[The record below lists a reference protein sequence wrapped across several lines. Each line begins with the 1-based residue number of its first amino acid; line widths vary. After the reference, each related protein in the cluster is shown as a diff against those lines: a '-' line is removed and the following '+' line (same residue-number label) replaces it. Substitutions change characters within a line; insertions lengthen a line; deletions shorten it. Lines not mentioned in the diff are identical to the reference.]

1 MKRLRDEPELFFC
14 NKEASLAAGAA
25 ALPYGADTGPR
36 CSDCAGGAGS
46 ISTLPRDPYFP
57 FPPEKPQH
65 FAFLACD
72 AMVTSFHSPEK
83 KGRKEKGPPA
93 RRKIPVART
102 PGRVRSPVGASCAAT
117 GIFLMAGVTKP
128 LIRRAANTVR
138 RPVSPS
144 RSSVER
150 PIQCAAGKMK
160 KAAHTVRPAPAPGPL
175 TLALAFLIHFDDCI
189 KKNHS
194 SAYTL
199 HSLVCVHPV
208 TCNRGSFTGAT
219 PPAHNCKNPKR
230 ASQKEADTTFPK
242 CTYTH
247 FSRLASSYMS

>member
-1 MKRLRDEPELFFC
+1 MKRKRAPTSESAFPCARHERKSSGMDRSFSFC

-36 CSDCAGGAGS
+36 CSDCAGGAGG

-138 RPVSPS
+138 RRKNEKGGSHCP
-144 RSSVER
+144 
-150 PIQCAAGKMK
+150 
-160 KAAHTVRPAPAPGPL
+160 PGP
-175 TLALAFLIHFDDCI
+175 
-189 KKNHS
+189 
-194 SAYTL
+194 
-199 HSLVCVHPV
+199 
-208 TCNRGSFTGAT
+208 GAG
-219 PPAHNCKNPKR
+219 PAH
-230 ASQKEADTTFPK
+230 FG
-242 CTYTH
+242 
-247 FSRLASSYMS
+247 SYLSHSFR

>member
-14 NKEASLAAGAA
+14 NKEASLATGAA

-102 PGRVRSPVGASCAAT
+102 PGRVRSPVCASCAAT

-138 RPVSPS
+138 RRKNEKGGSHCP
-144 RSSVER
+144 
-150 PIQCAAGKMK
+150 
-160 KAAHTVRPAPAPGPL
+160 PGP
-175 TLALAFLIHFDDCI
+175 
-189 KKNHS
+189 
-194 SAYTL
+194 
-199 HSLVCVHPV
+199 
-208 TCNRGSFTGAT
+208 GAG
-219 PPAHNCKNPKR
+219 PAH
-230 ASQKEADTTFPK
+230 FG
-242 CTYTH
+242 
-247 FSRLASSYMS
+247 SYLSHSFR